1 MLAAMQP
8 ASDAPRT
15 GDPRT
20 TAVIVSAVR
29 TPIAR
34 AYKGALV
41 DVRADDLAAIA
52 AREAIA
58 RCDGLAPA
66 DVDDVLCGAS
76 WHTGEQNFNLGRV
89 VGQLAGLPA
98 SVPGTTVNR
107 FCSSS
112 LQAIR
117 MAQHAIAAGEGH
129 VYLVVGVES
138 VSRCAGLAWGE
149 EHTNERFT
157 RPEHPDYVNDLY
169 IAMGETA
176 ENVAE
181 RWQIGR
187 ERMDELALASH
198 RRALA
203 ARESGAFDRE
213 IVPVPLPDGTTFAAD
228 EGPRPSTSAERL
240 AALEP
245 AFRPGGTVTAGNAC
259 PLSDGAAAVVVT
271 SERYALDHGLTPL
284 VRILASSVTGVEPE
298 IMGVGPIDAVG
309 RVLDRTGMTIADV
322 DVVELNEAFAA
333 QVLAVCDE
341 LGIDVDAQLN
351 PHGGG
356 IALGHPFGMTG
367 ARIMTTLINDL
378 QTLDRTYGVETMCVG
393 GGQGMA
399 MLVERLN

>member
-1 MLAAMQP
+1 MHLASGARP
-8 ASDAPRT
+8 AA
-15 GDPRT
+15 DPRLT
-20 TAVIVSAVR
+20 PVIVSAVR

-34 AYKGALV
+34 AYKGALT
-41 DVRADDLAAIA
+41 DVRADELAALA
-52 AREAIA
+52 ARAALE
-58 RCDGLAPA
+58 RCEGLAPA
-66 DVDDVLCGAS
+66 DIDDVICGAA
-76 WHTGEQNFNLGRV
+76 WHTGEQNFNLGRIV
-89 VGQLAGLPA
+89 AQLAGLPA

-129 VYLVVGVES
+129 AYLVVGVES
-138 VSRCAGLAWGE
+138 ISRCAGLAWE
-149 EHTNERFT
+149 SEHANERFT
-157 RPEHPDYVNDLY
+157 RPERPDFISDLY
-169 IAMGETA
+169 IGMGQTA

-181 RWQIGR
+181 RWQITR

-203 ARESGAFDRE
+203 ARDAGVFDRE
-213 IVPVPLPDGTTFAAD
+213 IVPVPLPDGSAFTAD
-228 EGPRPSTSAERL
+228 EGPRPTTSAEQL

-245 AFRPGGTVTAGNAC
+245 AFREGGTVTAGNAC
-259 PLSDGAAAVVVT
+259 PLSDGAAAVIVT
-271 SERYALDHGLTPL
+271 SERYAADHGLTPL
-284 VRILASSVTGVEPE
+284 VRILGSSVTGVEPE
-298 IMGVGPIDAVG
+298 IMGVGPIDAVN
-309 RVLDRTGMTIADV
+309 RLLDRAGMTIADV

-333 QVLAVCDE
+333 QVLAVCDAV
-341 LGIDVDAQLN
+341 GIDVESQLN

-378 QTLDRTYGVETMCVG
+378 QTLDRTYGIETMCVG

-399 MLVERLN
+399 MLVERVS